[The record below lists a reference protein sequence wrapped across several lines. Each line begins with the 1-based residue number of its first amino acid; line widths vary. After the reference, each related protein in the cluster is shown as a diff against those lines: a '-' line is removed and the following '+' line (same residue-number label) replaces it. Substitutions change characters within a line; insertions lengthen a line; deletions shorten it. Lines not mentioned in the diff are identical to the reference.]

1 MPFTDLEPGG
11 ERGFQIS
18 GPAMGYG
25 NKRCPAACGFNKGG
39 AVGAEHEEIVAT
51 DRWASWPNA
60 DQESN
65 VLRPLNL
72 MLEGSTFAPILLGLW
87 PTMGRPSFTFSE
99 KTPSNGCRNSVSPP
113 GKIR

>member
-1 MPFTDLEPGG
+1 MAFTDLEPGG

-25 NKRCPAACGFNKGG
+25 NEGCPAACCFKKGG

-60 DQESN
+60 GQESN

-72 MLEGSTFAPILLGLW
+72 MFAGLGFAPILLGLC
-87 PTMGRPSFTFSE
+87 PTMGRPSLTFSE
-99 KTPSNGCRNSVSPP
+99 KTPSNGWRNSVSPP